1 MLVRETVSDLC
12 GVALVVNQLSEA
24 NSQNQQLVFQATALR
39 VTRVYTTSAQIPV
52 PQPKEAPLA
61 WHFSRHAA
69 PPHGEI
75 ALNER
80 DS

>member
-1 MLVRETVSDLC
+1 MLVRETGSDLC

-24 NSQNQQLVFQATALR
+24 KSQNPQRVIQATALR
-39 VTRVYTTSAQIPV
+39 VTQAYATSAKIPV

-61 WHFSRHAA
+61 GHFSRHAA

-75 ALNER
+75 ALN
-80 DS
+80 